1 MAGGRCVATI
11 DSVLFSS
18 LQSALTASQ
27 LSQQAYANNIANA
40 NTPGYKRQ
48 SVAFSQLLAQQLNAM
63 GYLQGSSNSSLSM
76 AANSSLDLSGASS
89 TFNPVQP
96 VVVTDSSTSTKNNGN
111 NVDLNVEMSGLAQ
124 NQINYAALVTEM
136 NNQFAMLRSAI
147 LGS

>member
-1 MAGGRCVATI
+1 MATI

-48 SVAFSQLLAQQLNAM
+48 SVAFSQLLAQQLNSL
-63 GYLQGSSNSSLSM
+63 GYLQGSNQPSLSM

-89 TFNPVQP
+89 AFNPVQP
-96 VVVTDSSTSTKNNGN
+96 VVVTNSSTSTKNNGN